1 MGYGGYFCLIES
13 PLWGKF
19 EWRIRCALE
28 GNLKQIRGS
37 GDREC
42 SRVTPMGCDN
52 TKGKKPMNQT
62 TNLLR
67 FFASFIAP
75 MKIEERT
82 GLVTPRLEV
91 YLSKGRYLLDGP
103 RVNYSFG
110 GLATVFRE
118 AFSQF
123 DVREREIANA
133 LILGFGA
140 GSVASILREEYK
152 KAVHLTGVEK
162 DPVVIDLAKKYFQI
176 ERYEDLSLHLEDAGT
191 FVARCDQ
198 QFDLIVVDVFVGAE
212 VPQQFKQE
220 KFLSELGRLLA
231 PQGICFFNVAIYNE
245 EVRTECQS
253 LYREME
259 SLVGKTEFCPI
270 SFGRTENWIFVCDR
284 SKS

>member
-1 MGYGGYFCLIES
+1 M
-13 PLWGKF
+13 
-19 EWRIRCALE
+19 
-28 GNLKQIRGS
+28 NLR
-37 GDREC
+37 
-42 SRVTPMGCDN
+42 
-52 TKGKKPMNQT
+52 
-62 TNLLR
+62 TNLLQ

-75 MKIEERT
+75 VKVEERA
-82 GLVTPRLEV
+82 GLVTSRLEI

-123 DVREREIANA
+123 DVQEREIANA

-140 GSVASILREEYK
+140 GSVASILCKEYK
-152 KAVHLTGVEK
+152 KAIHLTGVEK

-176 ERYEDLSLHLEDAGT
+176 ERYKNLSLYLEDAGA

-220 KFLSELGRLLA
+220 KFLSGLGRLLA
-231 PQGICFFNVAIYNE
+231 PEGICFFNVAIYNE
-245 EVRTECQS
+245 EVRTECQN
-253 LYREME
+253 LFRKME

-270 SFGRTENWIFVCDR
+270 MLGRTENWIFVCDKR
-284 SKS
+284 KAQETDPKAPQART